1 MSNRVGLIDT
11 TLRDG
16 NQSLWATRMTTET
29 MLPILP
35 AMDRAGFHSL
45 EMMATVNMD
54 VCVRFLEENPWDR
67 IRMIRRQVRQ
77 TPLRMM
83 GMALFF
89 SISRVYPDE
98 VVELFNASCA
108 RAGIEHMWVT
118 AAMNDVRTAEVGIR
132 SAREA
137 GCRTE
142 GAIQFTVSPVH
153 TDEFFVQAAKDF
165 LALGIDALIVK
176 DAGGLLTPE
185 RAATLFPALR
195 AVAGKVPIYCHSHCI
210 TGVGPAANLAA
221 VEHGASAIWTATTPL
236 ANGPSLP
243 ADAATAR
250 SLEWLGR
257 DAGVDSEVLKEI
269 SAYFTAAAHREG
281 RPLGQIAEYDPGH
294 YVHQMPG
301 GMLANFKA
309 QLEQVGMG
317 DRIDAVLEEMPRVRQ
332 EMGYPNVQTPFSQFI
347 GTQALLNVIHGR
359 YEIVP
364 DEIRKY
370 ALGYWGRTPAP
381 IDPDIFDR
389 VSQGQEP
396 VTERPGAL
404 VPPVLDAIRR
414 EHGPFHTDEDLLMAT
429 LFMPHVLD
437 DLRRAERARAERA
450 SLSMAQS
457 GSLVELLREASRVKG
472 ARHVW
477 ISLPG

>member
-1 MSNRVGLIDT
+1 MSNVGLIDT
-11 TLRDG
+11 SLRDG
-16 NQSLWATRMTTET
+16 NQSLWATRMTTDT

-35 AMDRAGFHSL
+35 VMDRAGYHSI

-54 VCVRFLEENPWDR
+54 VCVRFLGENPWDR
-67 IRMIRRQVRQ
+67 IRLIRRQVRQ

-83 GMALFF
+83 GMAMFF

-108 RAGIEHMWVT
+108 RAGIEHMWIT
-118 AAMNDVRTAEVGIR
+118 AANNDVRTAEVGIR

-137 GCRTE
+137 GLRTE
-142 GAIQFTVSPVH
+142 GSIQFTVSPVH
-153 TDEFFVQAAKDF
+153 TDEFFAQASRDF
-165 LALGIDALIVK
+165 IALGVDALIVK

-185 RAATLFPALR
+185 RAATLIPALK
-195 AVAGKVPIYCHSHCI
+195 AVAGDVPIYVHSHCI
-210 TGVGPAANLAA
+210 TGLGPAANLAS
-221 VEHGASAIWTATTPL
+221 VEHGASAVWTASTPL

-243 ADAATAR
+243 ADASMAR
-250 SLEWLGR
+250 SLAWLGH
-257 DAGVDSEVLKEI
+257 DTGVDHEALEEI
-269 SAYFTAAAHREG
+269 SAYFTAAARREG
-281 RPLGQIAEYDPGH
+281 RPLGQIAEYDPGI

-309 QLEQVGMG
+309 QLEQVSMG
-317 DRIDAVLEEMPRVRQ
+317 DRLDAVLEEMPRVRQ

-381 IDPDIFDR
+381 IDPDVFDR
-389 VSQGQEP
+389 VSQGEEP

-404 VPPVLDAIRR
+404 VPPILDDVRR

-429 LFMPHVLD
+429 LFMPDVIEN
-437 DLRRAERARAERA
+437 LRGAERAKAQRAP
-450 SLSMAQS
+450 LSMAQS
-457 GSLVELLREASRVKG
+457 GSIAELVREASRVKG
-472 ARHVW
+472 ARHVR

>member
-132 SAREA
+132 SARED

-257 DAGVDSEVLKEI
+257 DAGVDPEALEEI

-281 RPLGQIAEYDPGH
+281 RTLGQIAEYDPGH

-381 IDPDIFDR
+381 IDPDMFDR